1 MSDVFVFYAYFIR
14 EQSMTRSDEN
24 TANLKDLMRLPPM
37 TASQHMIITRK
48 RIEQRRMMED
58 VREDF
63 KMRGK
68 EVAEQ

>member
-1 MSDVFVFYAYFIR
+1 
-14 EQSMTRSDEN
+14 MTRSDEN
-24 TANLKDLMRLPPM
+24 TANLKELMRLPPM

-68 EVAEQ
+68 EVDEQ